1 MSTTLE
7 GRIPPFVQACS
18 RKDPLLGSWMLKC
31 LSFSHV
37 QASIRATRYFT
48 RVLCDTREPRHVFSL
63 ERSTLRELAM
73 VCLLPTILISIIGE
87 TVSIHLTS
95 DRLKISRK
103 LNVNI
108 PFEMWPGNELTSQAS
123 LVETLFPFP

>member
-1 MSTTLE
+1 
-7 GRIPPFVQACS
+7 
-18 RKDPLLGSWMLKC
+18 
-31 LSFSHV
+31 
-37 QASIRATRYFT
+37 
-48 RVLCDTREPRHVFSL
+48 
-63 ERSTLRELAM
+63 M